1 MGNGCIQLTRGGPEI
16 TYLLQEGMSWMES
29 LKLNP
34 PVSPSRYLIGLED
47 SVVIMILKWDVLVTC
62 SKSGTWYGV
71 LVLFFGFFF
80 FKILYFHNGSQHK
93 LLAHSANVQATN
105 ACSAAEGNM
114 LVSCL
119 KSE

>member
-62 SKSGTWYGV
+62 SRTGPRLSADGTPTGLRYENTG
-71 LVLFFGFFF
+71 GF
-80 FKILYFHNGSQHK
+80 
-93 LLAHSANVQATN
+93 
-105 ACSAAEGNM
+105 
-114 LVSCL
+114 
-119 KSE
+119 